1 MNIELEN
8 KIEKKVYVAPAMEIM
23 NMESEAKLLS
33 GSSDGGVDLKDM
45 DADDYYDESAG
56 IFCT

>member
-33 GSSDGGVDLKDM
+33 GSSDDGVDLDELG
-45 DADDYYDESAG
+45 ADDYYDELN
-56 IFCT
+56 

>member
-33 GSSDGGVDLKDM
+33 GSSDGGGDLKDM
-45 DADDYYDESAG
+45 DADDYYDELN
-56 IFCT
+56 